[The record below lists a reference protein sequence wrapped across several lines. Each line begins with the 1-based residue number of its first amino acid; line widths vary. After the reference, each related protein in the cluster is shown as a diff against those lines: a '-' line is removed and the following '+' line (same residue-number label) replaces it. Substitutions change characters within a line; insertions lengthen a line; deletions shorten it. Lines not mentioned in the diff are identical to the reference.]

1 MIQKIDCPVSVSLAF
16 DHVKRRV
23 YPKWIVWEG
32 KLYAVDKVGFH
43 HTYREG
49 RTLYHVFS
57 VATKTLFFRI
67 SLNTETLHWRLQEIS
82 DGLPD

>member
-1 MIQKIDCPVSVSLAF
+1 MTVNEKVTVGMVDNI
-16 DHVKRRV
+16 
-23 YPKWIVWEG
+23 PKYLVWGG
-32 KLYAVDKVGFH
+32 KNYSIAQIGFH

-49 RTLYHVFS
+49 RVLYHVFS
-57 VATKTLFFRI
+57 VTSKTLFFRL